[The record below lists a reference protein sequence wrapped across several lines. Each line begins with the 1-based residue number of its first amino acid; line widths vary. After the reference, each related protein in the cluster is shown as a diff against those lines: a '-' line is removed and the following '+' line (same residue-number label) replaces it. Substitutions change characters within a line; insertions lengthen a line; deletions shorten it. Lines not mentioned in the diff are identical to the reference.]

1 MKVILELTGL
11 EYRIIHEA
19 VGALLDD
26 AKKEQSKIDRKENPT
41 YYEQSNFRV
50 QKIAALY
57 SSF

>member
-19 VGALLDD
+19 VGAFLDD
-26 AKKEQSKIDRKENPT
+26 AKKERSKIDRKENPMR
-41 YYEQSNFRV
+41 YKKSDVKVR
-50 QKIAALY
+50 KIAELY

>member
-26 AKKEQSKIDRKENPT
+26 AKKERSKIDRKENPT
-41 YYEQSNFRV
+41 SYEQSDFRV
-50 QKIAALY
+50 HEIAALY

>member
-1 MKVILELTGL
+1 MKVILELTGR

-26 AKKEQSKIDRKENPT
+26 AKKERSKIDHMENPMS
-41 YYEQSNFRV
+41 YRQSDFRV
-50 QKIAALY
+50 HEIAALY

>member
-1 MKVILELTGL
+1 MKVILELTGS

-26 AKKEQSKIDRKENPT
+26 AKKERSRIDRTENPMS
-41 YYEQSNFRV
+41 YKQSDVRV
-50 QKIAALY
+50 HEIAALY

>member
-26 AKKEQSKIDRKENPT
+26 AKKEQSKIN
-41 YYEQSNFRV
+41 YYLEEIIWLKLMKFTDATIV
-50 QKIAALY
+50 ETW
-57 SSF
+57 

>member
-11 EYRIIHEA
+11 EYRLIHEA

-26 AKKEQSKIDRKENPT
+26 AKKERSKIDCKENPIS
-41 YYEQSNFRV
+41 YEKSNTRV
-50 QKIAALY
+50 HEIAALY